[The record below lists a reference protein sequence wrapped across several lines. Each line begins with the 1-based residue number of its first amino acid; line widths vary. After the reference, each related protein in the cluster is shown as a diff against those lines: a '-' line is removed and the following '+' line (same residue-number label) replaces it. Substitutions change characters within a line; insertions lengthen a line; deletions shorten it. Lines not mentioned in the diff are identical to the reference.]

1 MSVAKK
7 AIRDFKKIS
16 GKPLYIID
24 IMLHYVAQGVNFT
37 EQYGDIGE
45 PFYNSMEKMFEE
57 AIKLAEKNNLLPFFQ
72 KTCEKIIN
80 GACEG
85 WGFQDGL
92 ADIYQ
97 EIYDVDIT

>member
-24 IMLHYVAQGVNFT
+24 IMLHYVDQGVNFT

-57 AIKLAEKNNLLPFFQ
+57 AIKLAEK
-72 KTCEKIIN
+72 T
-80 GACEG
+80 
-85 WGFQDGL
+85 
-92 ADIYQ
+92 IYCLSFRKH
-97 EIYDVDIT
+97 VKK